1 MEQSIPMSDSSGLAR
16 VPDPEVPSRATRRT
30 YTARYK
36 AQILAEYDAL
46 DAAGRGALLRRHGLY
61 TSHIAN
67 WRKLRDQGGLA
78 ALGGTPG
85 RPPADP
91 RERELARL
99 QRENARLQAELG
111 TAQRVIEV
119 QGKLSALLEQL
130 ATSSATSSNDGESS
144 R

>member
-1 MEQSIPMSDSSGLAR
+1 MSDSSPLAR

-78 ALGGTPG
+78 ALGGAPG
-85 RPPADP
+85 RPPADS
-91 RERELARL
+91 RERELSRL
-99 QRENARLQAELG
+99 RQDNARLHAELSK
-111 TAQRVIEV
+111 AQRVIEV
-119 QGKLSALLEQL
+119 QGKLSALLDQL
-130 ATSSATSSNDGESS
+130 ATDSATEPGET

>member
-1 MEQSIPMSDSSGLAR
+1 
-16 VPDPEVPSRATRRT
+16 VPDPEVPARATRRT

-61 TSHIAN
+61 TSHIAK
-67 WRKLRDQGGLA
+67 WRKQRDQGGLA

-85 RPPADP
+85 RPSLDP
-91 RERELARL
+91 RERELRRL
-99 QRENARLQAELG
+99 QQENTRLQAELSK
-111 TAQRVIEV
+111 AHQVIAV

-130 ATSSATSSNDGESS
+130 ATSSASPATSSGELSK
-144 R
+144 